1 MKHTFYG
8 QNRSQMN
15 KVLNIMCELKE
26 RIPDMTKEEENAYDI
41 AVQCVAQIANRMAD
55 GKQINWD

>member
-1 MKHTFYG
+1 MKRTFYG

-15 KVLNIMCELKE
+15 KVLNIMCELEE

>member
-1 MKHTFYG
+1 
-8 QNRSQMN
+8 MN
-15 KVLNIMCELKE
+15 KVLNIMCELEE